1 MSIPVVYDAC
11 VLYGNEVR
19 DLLIRIA
26 ISGMVRAHWTD
37 EILDEAFGNL
47 AANRP
52 DLSPER
58 LAVTRDRMNAA
69 LPGALVSGYEPLTDA
84 LKLPDPDDRHVLAA
98 AIAVGAE
105 VIVTS
110 NLADFPEEALQ
121 PFGVEARSPDDFI
134 LDQIGLDES
143 RVRDCVHQIARG
155 RKRPPKTYD
164 AVLNALE
171 RSGLVGSAAALR
183 DLLQAHRPDRSAPQ

>member
-1 MSIPVVYDAC
+1 MSIPVLYDAC

-26 ISGMVRAHWTD
+26 IAGLVRAHWTD
-37 EILDEAFGNL
+37 EILDEAFRNL
-47 AANRP
+47 VANRP

-58 LAVTRDRMNAA
+58 LTVTRERMNTA
-69 LPGALVSGYEPLTDA
+69 LPGALVSGYEPLAEA

-98 AIAVGAE
+98 AIAAGAV

-110 NLADFPEEALQ
+110 NLDDFPAEALQ
-121 PFGVEARSPDDFI
+121 PFGVEAKTPDDFV
-134 LDQIGLDES
+134 LDRISLDE
-143 RVRDCVHQIARG
+143 
-155 RKRPPKTYD
+155 

-171 RSGLVGSAAALR
+171 RAGLVGSAAALR
-183 DLLQAHRPDRSAPQ
+183 D

>member
-1 MSIPVVYDAC
+1 MSIPVLYDAC

-47 AANRP
+47 TANRP

-58 LAVTRDRMNAA
+58 LAVTRERMNTAV
-69 LPGALVSGYEPLTDA
+69 PGALVSGYEALTGE

-98 AIAVGAE
+98 AIAAGAV

-110 NLADFPEEALQ
+110 NLGDFPAGALD
-121 PFGVEARSPDDFI
+121 PFGIEAKTPDDFV
-134 LDQIGLDES
+134 LDQISLDEGT
-143 RVRDCVHQIARG
+143 VRDCVRQIARG
-155 RKRPPKTYD
+155 RTRPPKTYES
-164 AVLNALE
+164 VLDALE
-171 RSGLVGSAAALR
+171 RAGLVGSAAALR
-183 DLLQAHRPDRSAPQ
+183 D

>member
-1 MSIPVVYDAC
+1 MSIPVLYDAC

-26 ISGMVRAHWTD
+26 ISGMARAHWTD
-37 EILDEAFGNL
+37 QILDEAFGNL

-58 LAVTRDRMNAA
+58 LAVTRERMNLAI
-69 LPGALVSGYEPLTDA
+69 PGALVSGYEPLVES

-98 AIAVGAE
+98 AITAGIA

-110 NLADFPEEALQ
+110 NLGDFPADALR
-121 PFGVEARSPDDFI
+121 PFGIEAKTPDDFV
-134 LDQIGLDES
+134 LDQIGLDEG

-155 RKRPPKTYD
+155 RSRPPKTYE
-164 AVLNALE
+164 AVLDALE
-171 RSGLVGSAAALR
+171 RAGLVGSAAALR
-183 DLLQAHRPDRSAPQ
+183 D

>member
-1 MSIPVVYDAC
+1 MSIPVLYDAC

-26 ISGMVRAHWTD
+26 IAGLVRAHWTD

-47 AANRP
+47 VVNRP

-58 LAVTRDRMNAA
+58 LTVTRERMNTA
-69 LPGALVSGYEPLTDA
+69 LPGALVSGYESLTEA

-98 AIAVGAE
+98 AIAAGAV

-110 NLADFPEEALQ
+110 NLDDFPAETLQ
-121 PFGVEARSPDDFI
+121 PFGVEAKTPDDFV
-134 LDQIGLDES
+134 LDQISLDEG

-155 RKRPPKTYD
+155 RTRPPKTYE

-171 RSGLVGSAAALR
+171 RAGLVGSAAALR
-183 DLLQAHRPDRSAPQ
+183 D

>member
-1 MSIPVVYDAC
+1 MSIPVLYDAC

-26 ISGMVRAHWTD
+26 ISGLVRAHWTD
-37 EILDEAFGNL
+37 EILEEAFGNL

-58 LAVTRDRMNAA
+58 LAVTRERMNTAV
-69 LPGALVSGYEPLTDA
+69 PGALVSGYEPLVEA

-98 AIAVGAE
+98 AIAAGAV

-110 NLADFPEEALQ
+110 NLNDFPAEILQ
-121 PFGVEARSPDDFI
+121 PLGIEAKTPDDFV
-134 LDQIGLDES
+134 LDRRRPMKRSLTLSNEPAWS
-143 RVRDCVHQIARG
+143 VRRRHCGTDPRRDRTGVTPR
-155 RKRPPKTYD
+155 
-164 AVLNALE
+164 L
-171 RSGLVGSAAALR
+171 RSWPA
-183 DLLQAHRPDRSAPQ
+183 

>member
-1 MSIPVVYDAC
+1 MSIPVLYDAC

-26 ISGMVRAHWTD
+26 ISGLVRAHWTD
-37 EILDEAFGNL
+37 EILDEAFCNL
-47 AANRP
+47 GANRP

-58 LAVTRDRMNAA
+58 LKVTRERMNQAI
-69 LPGALVSGYEPLTDA
+69 PGALVSGYEAIMDS

-98 AIAVGAE
+98 AIAAGAL

-110 NLADFPEEALQ
+110 NLTDFPAEALA
-121 PFGVEARSPDDFI
+121 PFGVEAKTPDDFV
-134 LDQIGLDES
+134 LDQISLDEG

-155 RKRPPKTYD
+155 RTRPPKTYEAILD
-164 AVLNALE
+164 ALE
-171 RSGLVGSAAALR
+171 RAGLVGSAAALR
-183 DLLQAHRPDRSAPQ
+183 D

>member
-1 MSIPVVYDAC
+1 MSIPVLYDAC

-26 ISGMVRAHWTD
+26 IAGMVRAHWTD

-47 AANRP
+47 TANRP

-58 LAVTRDRMNAA
+58 LAVTRERMNTAV
-69 LPGALVSGYEPLTDA
+69 PGALVSGYEALIGE

-98 AIAVGAE
+98 AIAAGAA

-110 NLADFPEEALQ
+110 NLGDFPTGALE
-121 PFGVEARSPDDFI
+121 PFGIEAKTPDDFV
-134 LDQIGLDES
+134 LDQIGLDEGAI
-143 RVRDCVHQIARG
+143 RDCVRQIARG
-155 RKRPPKTYD
+155 RTRPPKTYES
-164 AVLNALE
+164 VLDALE
-171 RSGLVGSAAALR
+171 RAGLVGSAAALR
-183 DLLQAHRPDRSAPQ
+183 D